1 MAEHFGTP
9 HFHNSAGYPSIKI
22 AVRQFMCVGVL
33 PPNDHPHVYVDM
45 GNETDIV
52 CEYCSTRF
60 VHDGSIAT
68 LCVPEECLYMPDEKA
83 A

>member
-9 HFHNSAGYPSIKI
+9 HFHNSAGHPSIRI
-22 AVRQFMCVGVL
+22 AVRQFMCIGVL

-60 VHDGSIAT
+60 VHDGSIRT
-68 LCVPEECLYMPDEKA
+68 ICVPEECLYMPDEKA